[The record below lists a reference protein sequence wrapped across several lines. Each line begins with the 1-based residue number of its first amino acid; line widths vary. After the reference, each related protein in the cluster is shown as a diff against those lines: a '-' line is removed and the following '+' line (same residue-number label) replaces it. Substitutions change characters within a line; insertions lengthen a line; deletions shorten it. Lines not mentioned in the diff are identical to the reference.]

1 MIAVPVRGAAFTYMW
16 LNHLVICLLQMVSR
30 LDAATISLEKEV
42 LPVLDALTKN
52 VSVAGVQ
59 NQGYIGMQST

>member
-1 MIAVPVRGAAFTYMW
+1 MW